1 MKSLLW
7 AVLVVLLA
15 STCLSQVSV
24 PNQDQSK
31 QFARSIYGLGASASI
46 VSGFGLSFRQHLPS
60 EFSYQL
66 VFGIIKT
73 ESDLEYNFGGEA
85 QYDIIRARDT
95 RFYVCGGAGYFY
107 SGESG
112 NSLSGPLRIGGGVG
126 GEWQSIESF
135 HVSGGLLFTYFSD
148 GTILPLPEISVY
160 YYFY

>member
-1 MKSLLW
+1 MRSFLSI
-7 AVLVVLLA
+7 VLVVLLA
-15 STCLSQVSV
+15 STCVSQVSA

-31 QFARSIYGLGASASI
+31 QFTRSIYGLGASASV

-60 EFSYQL
+60 EFSFQL

-73 ESDLEYNFGGEA
+73 ESELDYNIGGEA
-85 QYDIIRARDT
+85 QYDIIRAVDT
-95 RFYVCGGAGYFY
+95 RFYVCGGVGYFY

-126 GEWQSIESF
+126 GEWRSIESF
-135 HVSGGLLFTYFSD
+135 HISGGLLFTYFSD
-148 GTILPLPEISVY
+148 GTVLPLPEMSIY